1 MSEGNKLLCC
11 FSSES
16 KIQILHC
23 LSSGPKTVTQIVDN
37 CGVSQSAISQ
47 HLKTLKDLDV
57 IDSEK
62 KGKNQIYYLKQKDI
76 AKIIKLIKS
85 IS

>member
-1 MSEGNKLLCC
+1 MSQGNKLLCC

-23 LSSGPKTVTQIVDN
+23 LSSSPKTVTQIVDN

-76 AKIIKLIKS
+76 AKIIKLIKN

>member
-16 KIQILHC
+16 KIQILYC
-23 LSSGPKTVTQIVDN
+23 LSSGPKTVTQIIEN

-47 HLKTLKDLDV
+47 HLKKLKDLEI
-57 IDSEK
+57 IDCDK
-62 KGKNQIYYLKQKDI
+62 QGKNQIYYLKQKDI
-76 AKIIKLIKS
+76 AKIIKLIKD
-85 IS
+85 IK